1 MPSMP
6 SPQPQLPIDGRS
18 FVAAQSFL
26 LATKLHWTREIYPAL
41 KRDYEA
47 RINTAGAEPQGVAE
61 VADLIGDTPLYWIYA
76 WLERHL
82 QRFKYSGR
90 YGLQPY
96 HAQRRAELEGRLD
109 PAALPPGILELDP
122 KFEQPGYYTGVDI
135 HQHPGGV
142 WSDEIAGFV
151 YERGARTTTPTHG
164 VRHKDMH
171 DRLADAVEAGGS
183 PKRLLDMGCG
193 FGKSTEPL
201 YDRFREAEVVG
212 VDLSAPCLKLAARV
226 AADRQARNVRYAQRD
241 ASATGLDDNSF
252 DVVTST
258 MLLHEM
264 PPKTVEATFEEAHRV
279 LKPGGRM
286 VHLDFH
292 HLPDAF
298 ARFIHYGHGRRNNEP
313 FMEPLAK
320 MDLADVL
327 AKKGFSNVEVSPFEE
342 TDGALDPDRRDWR
355 FPWTLIV
362 AERAA

>member
-1 MPSMP
+1 MSAPHTSAP
-6 SPQPQLPIDGRS
+6 PAIDGRS
-18 FVAAQSFL
+18 FAAAQAFL
-26 LATKLHWTREIYPAL
+26 LSTKLYWTREIFPAL
-41 KRDYEA
+41 KRDYEMRA
-47 RINTAGAEPQGVAE
+47 ADADKQPESAADVA
-61 VADLIGDTPLYWIYA
+61 ALIGDTTLYRSYA

-96 HAQRRAELEGRLD
+96 HAQARGALEPSID
-109 PAALPPGILELDP
+109 PARLPADILELDP
-122 KFEQPGYYTGVDI
+122 EFEQPAYYTSVDI

-164 VRHKDMH
+164 ARHQDLH
-171 DRLADAVEAGGS
+171 DRLADAIEAGGA
-183 PKRLLDMGCG
+183 PERVLDMGCG
-193 FGKSTEPL
+193 FGKSTEPI
-201 YDRFREAEVVG
+201 YERFRDAAVVG
-212 VDLSAPCLKLAARV
+212 VDLAAPCLKLAARR
-226 AADRQARNVRYAQRD
+226 AADHQARNVRFAQRD
-241 ASATGLDDNSF
+241 ATATGFEDGTF

-264 PPKTVEATFEEAHRV
+264 PPKKIEAAFAEAHRL

-313 FMEPLAK
+313 FMEPFAK
-320 MDLADVL
+320 MDLESVL
-327 AKKGFSNVEVSPFEE
+327 AAKGFDTVAVTPFEE
-342 TDGALDPDRRDWR
+342 ADGALDPGHADWR